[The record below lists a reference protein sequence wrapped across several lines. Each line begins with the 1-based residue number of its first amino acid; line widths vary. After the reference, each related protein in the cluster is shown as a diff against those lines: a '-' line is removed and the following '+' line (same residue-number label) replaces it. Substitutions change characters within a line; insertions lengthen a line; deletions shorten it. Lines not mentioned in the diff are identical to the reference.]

1 MLLLKP
7 RKIIGMILILIL
19 LLQQAQSACAFYSPF
34 LNQQATLIK
43 QHMLTASTVT
53 GVGTLAQFQDKMKE
67 LGKEGNE
74 GVTNLFWGSIK
85 DIIIQ
90 SVTESFLDGLS
101 LLFGRWIG
109 TNEWIS
115 NCLRDDIWEL
125 EALKEQVLDQML
137 KSAFLSDLV
146 NASIMSFDFKT
157 LNAIMSDG
165 YPVTVG
171 TETKYISLKKDYKNR
186 DYSKIWFP
194 KSKNYYIECPYGEF
208 TKAWKDLKRAID
220 SFKNIGSGNL
230 ILGSFADMAVV
241 AQIRAIKRAEQW
253 IKANQI
259 TLTIG
264 GSQGSSPRSLIQGP
278 GLNGLVADLKTEFN
292 YAAKYADLI
301 FTNTWR
307 GLTGQGATG
316 TSQSTNPLLYS
327 LAYQQAQA
335 AKQLALKQM
344 TNASTFNL
352 TFSNVSE
359 NVLIAVAQS
368 LNDTNETIKSAVDTT
383 VTKANLKTFCDKL
396 LIVLKKQCPNRGAG
410 SSLSCNK

>member
-1 MLLLKP
+1 MFLLKP
-7 RKIIGMILILIL
+7 RKIIGIVLGLIL
-19 LLQQAQSACAFYSPF
+19 LLQQAEPACAFYSPF

-53 GVGTLAQFQDKMKE
+53 GVGTLAQYQDKMQQ

-74 GVTNLFWGSIK
+74 GVTNLFWGAIK

-125 EALKEQVLDQML
+125 DALKEQILDQML

-146 NASIMSFDFKT
+146 NASIMSADYKT
-157 LNAIMSDG
+157 LNAIMSG
-165 YPVTVG
+165 GWPVTIG
-171 TETKYISLKKDYKNR
+171 TEIKYVSLKKDYK
-186 DYSKIWFP
+186 YGKVWFP

-220 SFKNIGSGNL
+220 SFKNIGTGNL
-230 ILGSFADMAVV
+230 ALGSFAEMAKK
-241 AQIRAIKRAEQW
+241 AKIRAIKRAEQW
-253 IKANQI
+253 FKANQI

-264 GSQGSSPRSLIQGP
+264 GSQGYSPRSLIQGP
-278 GLNGLVADLKTEFN
+278 GLKGLVADLKTELN

-307 GLTGQGATG
+307 GLTGEGASG
-316 TSQSTNPLLYS
+316 TSQSINPLQYAS
-327 LAYQQAQA
+327 AYEQALV

-359 NVLIAVAQS
+359 NVLKAVAQS
-368 LNDTNETIKSAVDTT
+368 LNDTNVTIQSAVDTK
-383 VTKANLKTFCDKL
+383 VSQENLKTFCEKL
-396 LIVLKKQCPNRGAG
+396 IMVVKKQCPNKGAG

>member
-1 MLLLKP
+1 
-7 RKIIGMILILIL
+7 
-19 LLQQAQSACAFYSPF
+19 
-34 LNQQATLIK
+34 
-43 QHMLTASTVT
+43 MLTASTVT
-53 GVGTLAQFQDKMKE
+53 GVGTLAQYQDKMQQ

-74 GVTNLFWGSIK
+74 GVTNLFWGAIK

-125 EALKEQVLDQML
+125 DALKEQILDQML

-146 NASIMSFDFKT
+146 NASIMSADYKT
-157 LNAIMSDG
+157 LNAIMSG
-165 YPVTVG
+165 GWPVTIG
-171 TETKYISLKKDYKNR
+171 TEIKYVSLKKDYK
-186 DYSKIWFP
+186 YGKVWFP

-220 SFKNIGSGNL
+220 SFKNIGTGNL
-230 ILGSFADMAVV
+230 ALGSFAEMAKK
-241 AQIRAIKRAEQW
+241 AKIRAIKRAEQW
-253 IKANQI
+253 FKANQI

-264 GSQGSSPRSLIQGP
+264 GSQGYSPRSLIQGP
-278 GLNGLVADLKTEFN
+278 GLKGLVADLKTELN

-307 GLTGQGATG
+307 GLTGEGASG
-316 TSQSTNPLLYS
+316 TSQSINPLQYAS
-327 LAYQQAQA
+327 AYEQALV

-359 NVLIAVAQS
+359 NVLKAVAQS
-368 LNDTNETIKSAVDTT
+368 LNDTNVTIQSAVDTK
-383 VTKANLKTFCDKL
+383 VSQENLKTFCEKL
-396 LIVLKKQCPNRGAG
+396 IMVVKKQCPNKGAG